1 MESKTK
7 RTYLFFAL
15 RVIIAT
21 VLLAG
26 IIVGI
31 YWVAFRSYST
41 VAEWKYPDNREV
53 LVMDGEHY
61 RLVGVLGKN
70 GLNASDFAINKTIG
84 RVKDDETVTQG
95 SSSLAREHTYVLYSV
110 KNQTNAL
117 LLLEPD
123 GSHSLYFREIAQW
136 SDNEGKTFLYKGK
149 TYDDIG
155 LVSDYGSAFEGYLR
169 LGFVSR
175 TSDTEHGASMLFNIK
190 KYPYLFVVEE
200 EDGQPH
206 LYCRRGEDRPLTL
219 AEKA

>member
-21 VLLAG
+21 LLLAG
-26 IIVGI
+26 IIASI
-31 YWVAFRSYST
+31 YWAAFRSYST
-41 VAEWKYPDNREV
+41 VAEWKNADSHDV
-53 LVMDGEHY
+53 LIMDGEHY
-61 RLVGVLGKN
+61 RLVGALGQD
-70 GLNASDFAINKTIG
+70 GLTASDFAINKTIG
-84 RVKDDETVTQG
+84 CVKDDETVTQG

-136 SDNEGKTFLYKGK
+136 NDGNGKTFSYNGK

-155 LVSDYGSAFEGYLR
+155 LVTEYGSTFEGYLR

-175 TSDTEHGASMLFNIK
+175 DSEAAHGATMMYNVK
-190 KYPYLFVVEE
+190 NYPYLFVVEE